1 MISIILIEPK
11 RQENLGAIARSMKNF
26 GFENLVL
33 VNPKCKI
40 GKSAIKVA
48 KHGKSILDKVKIKD
62 FSYLKRFDYLIGTS
76 AILGTD
82 YNIPRNAI
90 NADQLADRLSNI
102 KQKNSK
108 SKLKIGILI
117 GRESI
122 GLKNQEINLC
132 DILVSIPASK
142 KYPTLNISHAC
153 SIVLYELF
161 KKFNSE
167 NSTSNIK
174 FATKKD
180 KEIIMK
186 YMNKALNKMEF
197 STKEKKETQ
206 RIVWKRVIGK
216 AMLTKREAFAV
227 MGFLRKLEK

>member
-90 NADQLADRLSNI
+90 NAEQLADRLSNI

-206 RIVWKRVIGK
+206 KIVWKRVIGK

>member
-90 NADQLADRLSNI
+90 NAEQLADRLSKI
-102 KQKNSK
+102 KKKNSK

-117 GRESI
+117 GRENI
-122 GLKNQEINLC
+122 GLKNEEINLC

-161 KKFNSE
+161 KSAMSAFFKAKWDFFSKSKQGYLLNTMNKE
-167 NSTSNIK
+167 MNTIGDTLGHL
-174 FATKKD
+174 ATQLAQLFQLLVYLPIKKD
-180 KEIIMK
+180 LQF
-186 YMNKALNKMEF
+186 YLP
-197 STKEKKETQ
+197 Q
-206 RIVWKRVIGK
+206 HP
-216 AMLTKREAFAV
+216 
-227 MGFLRKLEK
+227 

>member
-90 NADQLADRLSNI
+90 NAEQLADRLSNI

-197 STKEKKETQ
+197 STKEKKET
-206 RIVWKRVIGK
+206 
-216 AMLTKREAFAV
+216 
-227 MGFLRKLEK
+227 